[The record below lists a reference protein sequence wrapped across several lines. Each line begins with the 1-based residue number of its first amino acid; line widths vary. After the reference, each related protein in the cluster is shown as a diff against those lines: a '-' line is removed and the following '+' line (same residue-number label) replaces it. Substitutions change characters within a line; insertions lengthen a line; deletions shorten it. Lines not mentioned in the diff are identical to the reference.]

1 MEAIIAGLAAACQE
15 GNPLSPNPMTDF
27 PRIGKSGKSVMGFG
41 EIPAEIAREARGRLR
56 ITSGIAGMTS
66 LLM

>member
-1 MEAIIAGLAAACQE
+1 MEDVIAGLAAACQE
-15 GNPLSPNPMTDF
+15 GNPLLPM
-27 PRIGKSGKSVMGFG
+27 RGKSVMGFG